1 MRVRMASK
9 RRVWRAWDSEVEL
22 GGEGC
27 LVDWKR
33 LLRGCG
39 VVRMRRVWIGV
50 VGFEGREWVER
61 KRVCRSQRA
70 WMVDDILDALCLI
83 VTWISENARFVGV
96 NF

>member
-1 MRVRMASK
+1 M
-9 RRVWRAWDSEVEL
+9 
-22 GGEGC
+22 
-27 LVDWKR
+27 VDWKR

-39 VVRMRRVWIGV
+39 VVRMRRMWIGV

-70 WMVDDILDALCLI
+70 WTVDGILDALCLI
-83 VTWISENARFVGV
+83 VTWISENTRFVGV